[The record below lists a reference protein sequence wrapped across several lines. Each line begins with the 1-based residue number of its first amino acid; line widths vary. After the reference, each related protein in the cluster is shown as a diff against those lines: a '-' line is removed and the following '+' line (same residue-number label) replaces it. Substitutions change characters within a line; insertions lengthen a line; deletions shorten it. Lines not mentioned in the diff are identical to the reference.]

1 MGAQGVSPSFAYS
14 QCTGLYLGSYKA
26 FDVLK
31 HRHAENEEYYRQ
43 KVSKYHRQSVS
54 YRMVSCV
61 TPSHATNVLTHYY
74 LRRKDISP
82 ADILGGG
89 VPWPDDE
96 SGLHALLDG
105 LCSAP
110 AAGAPAG
117 APAAGAP
124 AAAPAAALAAA

>member
-1 MGAQGVSPSFAYS
+1 M
-14 QCTGLYLGSYKA
+14 
-26 FDVLK
+26 
-31 HRHAENEEYYRQ
+31 RHA
-43 KVSKYHRQSVS
+43 
-54 YRMVSCV
+54 
-61 TPSHATNVLTHYY
+61 SHATNVLTHYY

-96 SGLHALLDG
+96 SGLHALLDE

-124 AAAPAAALAAA
+124 AAAPAELLPKVVSGRRRGVS

>member
-1 MGAQGVSPSFAYS
+1 M
-14 QCTGLYLGSYKA
+14 
-26 FDVLK
+26 
-31 HRHAENEEYYRQ
+31 R
-43 KVSKYHRQSVS
+43 
-54 YRMVSCV
+54 
-61 TPSHATNVLTHYY
+61 HATNVLTHYY
-74 LRRKDISP
+74 LPRKDISP

-96 SGLHALLDG
+96 SGLHALLDE